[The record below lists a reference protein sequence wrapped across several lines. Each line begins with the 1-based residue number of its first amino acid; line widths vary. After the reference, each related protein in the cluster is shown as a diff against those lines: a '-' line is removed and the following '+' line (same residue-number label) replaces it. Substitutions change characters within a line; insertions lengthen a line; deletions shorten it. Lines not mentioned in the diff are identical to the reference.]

1 MDETTARKLQKSL
14 DFMRLKV
21 IDQKGEAVK
30 GLTAILREKPK
41 KIKPFKTKEVTV

>member
-21 IDQKGEAVK
+21 IDHKGEAVK
-30 GLTAILREKPK
+30 GLTPILKEKPK
-41 KIKPFKTKEVTV
+41 KVKPSKIREVQ